1 MSGGYS
7 QSGAIDIEGN
17 LNIQVSGEVDV
28 NLSSAAS
35 IKANNLFFS
44 AYTIYNQADITIA
57 DSATFDIRNKF
68 LNGFYQGVDQRKGG
82 NIRADN
88 FNVTAVGN
96 FSNQYYATINANDF
110 NVVAGGDFTNLFSNI
125 SANNFNVV
133 AGGDFSNSDTNYGS
147 IRLSTISANN
157 FNVVAGGS
165 FYNHILAIIKAN
177 DFSVTVD
184 NFFNTHNLG
193 DGDITADT
201 FNLSVAGD
209 FDYASDYLNNGNIDA
224 THQSFIARNG
234 DFTNNTSID
243 LVGNLG
249 ITADNFINTNGNIT
263 ADTFNLYVVGDFD
276 YVDDFGTITTTVLNF
291 NVGGDFSNNDS
302 ANDFTWGANDSL
314 VVEGISFITVN
325 SFFNNGDIT
334 ADTFNLSVAGDFD
347 YSSDYL
353 NNGNIDATHQ
363 SFTARNGDFTNNT
376 SIDLVGNLG
385 ITADNFINT
394 NGNITADT
402 FNLYV
407 VGDFDYVDDFGTITT
422 TVLNFNV
429 GGDFSNNDSAND
441 FTWGANDSLV
451 VEGISFITVNSF
463 LNNGEITADTFN
475 LSVAGDF
482 DYASDYLNN
491 GNIDATHQSFTARNG
506 DFTNNT
512 SIDLV
517 GNLGITAD
525 NFINTNGNITADTFN
540 LYVVGDF
547 DYVDD
552 FGTITTT
559 ALNLN
564 VAGNFSYDNVN
575 NFIWAA
581 SDSLTVAGNANIDA
595 RTGDYTQNGG
605 IVDVAG
611 ALTVSASDFDLQ
623 NGSTINVGGTLSVS
637 ATTSFT
643 PRSGA
648 TISVD
653 TFDFSTPILQNQ
665 ATFTAN
671 DGTINIGGGGSLQ
684 FYNNS
689 DGEFNIN
696 NSLDIITAGE
706 FSK

>member
-1 MSGGYS
+1 MPSKISIVPYYYHRFHAVADELNLMSGGYS

-68 LNGFYQGVDQRKGG
+68 LNGFYQGVHQRKGG

-133 AGGDFSNSDTNYGS
+133 AGGDFSNSDTDYGS

-263 ADTFNLYVVGDFD
+263 ADTFNLYVVVILIMWMILELSLHLIFMWWVILILLVSDGIIK
-276 YVDDFGTITTTVLNF
+276 ITCTKVKRI
-291 NVGGDFSNNDS
+291 SNNDYCS
-302 ANDFTWGANDSL
+302 ANDFTL
-314 VVEGISFITVN
+314 F
-325 SFFNNGDIT
+325 
-334 ADTFNLSVAGDFD
+334 
-347 YSSDYL
+347 
-353 NNGNIDATHQ
+353 
-363 SFTARNGDFTNNT
+363 
-376 SIDLVGNLG
+376 
-385 ITADNFINT
+385 
-394 NGNITADT
+394 
-402 FNLYV
+402 
-407 VGDFDYVDDFGTITT
+407 
-422 TVLNFNV
+422 
-429 GGDFSNNDSAND
+429 
-441 FTWGANDSLV
+441 
-451 VEGISFITVNSF
+451 
-463 LNNGEITADTFN
+463 
-475 LSVAGDF
+475 
-482 DYASDYLNN
+482 
-491 GNIDATHQSFTARNG
+491 
-506 DFTNNT
+506 
-512 SIDLV
+512 
-517 GNLGITAD
+517 
-525 NFINTNGNITADTFN
+525 
-540 LYVVGDF
+540 
-547 DYVDD
+547 
-552 FGTITTT
+552 
-559 ALNLN
+559 
-564 VAGNFSYDNVN
+564 
-575 NFIWAA
+575 
-581 SDSLTVAGNANIDA
+581 
-595 RTGDYTQNGG
+595 
-605 IVDVAG
+605 
-611 ALTVSASDFDLQ
+611 
-623 NGSTINVGGTLSVS
+623 
-637 ATTSFT
+637 
-643 PRSGA
+643 
-648 TISVD
+648 
-653 TFDFSTPILQNQ
+653 
-665 ATFTAN
+665 
-671 DGTINIGGGGSLQ
+671 
-684 FYNNS
+684 
-689 DGEFNIN
+689 
-696 NSLDIITAGE
+696 
-706 FSK
+706 